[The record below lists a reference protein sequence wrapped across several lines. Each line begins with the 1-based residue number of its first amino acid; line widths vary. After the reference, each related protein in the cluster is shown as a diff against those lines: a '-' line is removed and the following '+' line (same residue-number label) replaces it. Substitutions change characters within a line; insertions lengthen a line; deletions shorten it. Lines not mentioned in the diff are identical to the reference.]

1 VENLTRPQIG
11 STVFISL
18 SFFKLNSM
26 ANYAIA
32 KLGDPMPRARKRS
45 FDLHKWIS
53 DAKIVAFDIGMFI
66 IFLVALYRFV
76 VHEIWA
82 R

>member
-1 VENLTRPQIG
+1 
-11 STVFISL
+11 
-18 SFFKLNSM
+18 
-26 ANYAIA
+26 
-32 KLGDPMPRARKRS
+32 MPRARKRS

-53 DAKIVAFDIGMFI
+53 DAKLVAFDIGMFI
-66 IFLVALYRFV
+66 IFVVALYWFV